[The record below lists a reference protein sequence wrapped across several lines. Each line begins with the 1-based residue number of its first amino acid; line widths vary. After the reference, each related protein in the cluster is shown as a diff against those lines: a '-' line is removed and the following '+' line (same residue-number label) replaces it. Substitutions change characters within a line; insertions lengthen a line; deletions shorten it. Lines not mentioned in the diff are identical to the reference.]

1 MIIQVVTPAG
11 GDPVTLP
18 AAQFTVGV
26 AGAPLAVGAEYG
38 PEGTQDVSVR
48 GLPDFA
54 RTMTVLGIPGTVIVD
69 PNRIAYA
76 GMVIAVVPRIGE
88 HPVTLPV
95 RHFVVYQDN
104 GTPIVAGVEFGSNR
118 KPSVAM
124 VGMDRFQQILGL
136 LGIATRVEVQ
146 TVQMPKP
153 QPGAR
158 LVAGPKE

>member
-1 MIIQVVTPAG
+1 MIIQVVIPAG

-18 AAQFTVGV
+18 AAQFTVSV
-26 AGAPLAVGAEYG
+26 ASAPLAVGAEYG

-54 RTMTVLGIPGTVIVD
+54 RTMMVLGVPSTVIVD
-69 PNRIAYA
+69 PHRLAYA
-76 GMVIAVVPRIGE
+76 GMVIAVVPKIGE
-88 HPVTLPV
+88 HPVTLPA
-95 RHFVVYQDN
+95 RRFVVYQDN
-104 GTPIVAGVEFGSNR
+104 GTPIVAGVEFGSNQ
-118 KPSVAM
+118 PSVAM

-136 LGIATRVEVQ
+136 CGITTRVDVQ
-146 TVQMPKP
+146 TIQMPKP